1 MVKSVKNRSLSLHRL
16 YDEFC
21 IATMMLTR
29 LPVPSITRSVP
40 ALNEAMWAFPLIG
53 LIVSAG
59 AASIGSLALYCGL
72 PPLIA
77 CCLTLA
83 AAAILT
89 GALHEDGLAD
99 MADGFGAGGTAARIS
114 AIMKDSQIGS
124 YGALSLILI
133 VIMRVSV
140 LTELTYSA
148 LGFGICFIL
157 ASMFGRGMAVILC
170 SAYPVSSHASLGRAA
185 AAPPRPAL
193 ITSIL
198 FWLIPLWLIA
208 GSAGLI
214 AACLGGAL
222 VLWIGRTATAKL
234 GGLTGDIIGSA
245 ILLSETAFLIGLVGI
260 FA

>member
-1 MVKSVKNRSLSLHRL
+1 
-16 YDEFC
+16 
-21 IATMMLTR
+21 
-29 LPVPSITRSVP
+29 
-40 ALNEAMWAFPLIG
+40 
-53 LIVSAG
+53 
-59 AASIGSLALYCGL
+59 
-72 PPLIA
+72 
-77 CCLTLA
+77 
-83 AAAILT
+83 
-89 GALHEDGLAD
+89 

-170 SAYPVSSHASLGRAA
+170 SAYPVSPHASLGRAA

-222 VLWIGRTATAKL
+222 VLWTGRTATAKL

-245 ILLSETAFLIGLVGI
+245 ILLSETAFLIGLVGV

>member
-1 MVKSVKNRSLSLHRL
+1 
-16 YDEFC
+16 
-21 IATMMLTR
+21 
-29 LPVPSITRSVP
+29 
-40 ALNEAMWAFPLIG
+40 
-53 LIVSAG
+53 
-59 AASIGSLALYCGL
+59 
-72 PPLIA
+72 
-77 CCLTLA
+77 
-83 AAAILT
+83 
-89 GALHEDGLAD
+89 
-99 MADGFGAGGTAARIS
+99 
-114 AIMKDSQIGS
+114 MKDSQIGS
-124 YGALSLILI
+124 YGALSLVLI
-133 VIMRVSV
+133 VMLRASL

-170 SAYPVSSHASLGRAA
+170 SAYPVSPHASLGRAA

-222 VLWIGRTATAKL
+222 VLWTGRTATAKL

-245 ILLSETAFLIGLVGI
+245 ILLSETAFLIGLVGV